1 MNDQFST
8 ALSLANENLALAM
21 NNLGTAFQHYAE
33 AAVIIINRVGTM
45 LGSIL
50 EAYREDERRIKAV
63 ATPRQW
69 YLYQNRSPK
78 VRKKWRNALLR
89 KARIAEKRN
98 GGHRL

>member
-1 MNDQFST
+1 MSDQFST

-21 NNLGTAFQHYAE
+21 NNLGTTFQHYAE

-50 EAYREDERRIKAV
+50 EAYRDERRIKAV

-69 YLYQNRSPK
+69 HLYQNGSPK
-78 VRKKWRNALLR
+78 VRKKRRNALLR

-98 GGHRL
+98 GGRRS